1 MQWFGERPSQI
12 WSVFLN
18 FVLEIIMLITRVHTK
33 KDIEDS
39 IEESRVVLN
48 RLGVKSIGLFGSFL
62 RNEVKDDSD
71 VDLLVDFHS
80 GKKSFDNFMELAFY
94 LEDLFGRKVEIITPQ
109 SLSKHIGPHILKEVE
124 LVYQS

>member
-1 MQWFGERPSQI
+1 
-12 WSVFLN
+12 
-18 FVLEIIMLITRVHTK
+18 MLITRVHTK

-109 SLSKHIGPHILKEVE
+109 SLSKHIGPHILKEAE

>member
-1 MQWFGERPSQI
+1 MVWERPSQI

-18 FVLEIIMLITRVHTK
+18 FVLQSIMLITRVHTK

-48 RLGVKSIGLFGSFL
+48 RLGVKSIGLFGSFQ

-71 VDLLVDFHS
+71 VDLLVEFHS

-94 LEDLFGRKVEIITPQ
+94 LEDLFGRKVEIVTPQ
-109 SLSKHIGPHILKEVE
+109 SLSKHIGPHILKEAE

>member
-1 MQWFGERPSQI
+1 MLTTP
-12 WSVFLN
+12 
-18 FVLEIIMLITRVHTK
+18 VLTR
-33 KDIEDS
+33 KDIQDS
-39 IEESRVVLN
+39 IAESRAILD

-62 RNEVKDDSD
+62 RNEVKEDSD

-109 SLSKHIGPHILKEVE
+109 SLSKHIGSHILNEVE